1 MVYSVLY
8 CLLVSLLYTCNA
20 NAEAG
25 LGYVAASIY
34 EPISVVIQLVR
45 AVSIIS
51 GSGLILGSFLRY
63 FDYRRNPV
71 AVRLSAVI
79 FMGLFGLALIFVGL
93 IPYTVHG

>member
-1 MVYSVLY
+1 MVYPVFL
-8 CLLVSLLYTCNA
+8 CLLASLLYTCTA
-20 NAEAG
+20 SAEVG
-25 LGYVAASIY
+25 LGSVAASIY

-93 IPYTVHG
+93 IPYNILG